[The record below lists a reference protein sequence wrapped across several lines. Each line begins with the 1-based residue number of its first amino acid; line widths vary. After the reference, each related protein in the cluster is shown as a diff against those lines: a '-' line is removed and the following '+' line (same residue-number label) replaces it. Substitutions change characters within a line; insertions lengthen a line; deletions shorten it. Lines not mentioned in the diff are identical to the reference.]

1 MLEQVVSEGYAGDCR
16 WKQLLHQNPNDG
28 NVCLPLLMLETFE
41 KARRVAPGWDVY
53 FLEGE
58 WREWIAKKGQ
68 PEKPG
73 EAFIAFCRK
82 KYQRK
87 GMSR

>member
-1 MLEQVVSEGYAGDCR
+1 
-16 WKQLLHQNPNDG
+16 
-28 NVCLPLLMLETFE
+28 MLETFE

-73 EAFIAFCRK
+73 AAFNSLLPQKVSTERDI
-82 KYQRK
+82 
-87 GMSR
+87 